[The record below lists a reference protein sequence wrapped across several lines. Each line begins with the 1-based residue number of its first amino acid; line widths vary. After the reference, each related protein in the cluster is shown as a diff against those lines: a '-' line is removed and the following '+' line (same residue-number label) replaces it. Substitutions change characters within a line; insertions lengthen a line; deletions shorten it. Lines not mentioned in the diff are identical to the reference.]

1 MKIKKKTKIKKF
13 GKKGLKKTKIEKKF
27 TDVMMRLSMT
37 KKQRQ
42 TMVQTELL
50 RRVGN
55 GHEIML
61 KVKRNSYA
69 F

>member
-1 MKIKKKTKIKKF
+1 
-13 GKKGLKKTKIEKKF
+13 
-27 TDVMMRLSMT
+27 MMRLSMT